1 MIFPILIFSTEA
13 NNSSCGMEKIWKMSM
28 RKIIVEKH
36 ALKFTLGICDYN
48 TEWCQTLHC
57 LFLEL
62 SSDSKAIMI
71 KQKLIKRDAQI
82 FWLILLGWDWQTME
96 AQPASAS
103 ILCLPQGNAENKNAA
118 NMRLFTFYAQEPCTN
133 ARACRITRKS
143 YIYFWHEMLLIKA
156 KCSRIKNKRKVL
168 TIIFVGHVFVSHI
181 GTYQGTFNARAHLQ
195 GGHVTSK

>member
-1 MIFPILIFSTEA
+1 
-13 NNSSCGMEKIWKMSM
+13 M
-28 RKIIVEKH
+28 RWSLRLVSVITIQSDVKLCI
-36 ALKFTLGICDYN
+36 AYFL
-48 TEWCQTLHC
+48 C
-57 LFLEL
+57 LL

-133 ARACRITRKS
+133 ARACRITRRS
-143 YIYFWHEMLLIKA
+143 YIYFWHKMLLIKA
-156 KCSRIKNKRKVL
+156 KCSRIKNKSLNDHFRWPCVCNSYRH
-168 TIIFVGHVFVSHI
+168 VSGHI
-181 GTYQGTFNARAHLQ
+181 
-195 GGHVTSK
+195 